1 MLLVQWTSS
10 IFLYGYFRRSL
21 NPAERF
27 SSFVIVL
34 LGYTAIM
41 RSEAV
46 YTYLA
51 FGLTAVFMAWVWLS
65 RTSAPAVN
73 PPA

>member
-1 MLLVQWTSS
+1 VQGTSS

-21 NPAERF
+21 SVVERF
-27 SSFVIVL
+27 ASFCVVM

-41 RSEAV
+41 RTEAV

-51 FGLTAVFMAWVWLS
+51 LGSTVALLAWVWAS
-65 RTSAPAVN
+65 PRSAVTARS
-73 PPA
+73 